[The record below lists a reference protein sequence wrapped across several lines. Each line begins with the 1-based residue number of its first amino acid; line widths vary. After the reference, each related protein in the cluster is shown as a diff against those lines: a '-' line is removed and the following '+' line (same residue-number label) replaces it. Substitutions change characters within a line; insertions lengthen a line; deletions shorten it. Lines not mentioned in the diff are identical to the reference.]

1 MSHSLAR
8 TTRSKG
14 RIQKPGDDAL
24 TQVEAVFS
32 SSNLKKRKKE
42 RRKTHGSPASG
53 ARLSGIVW
61 KCRDASQTV
70 GSGDWLTF
78 DRSLSGVTSGRCI
91 EKLLFNETLGGRW
104 GGDGDGGEENK
115 IRVRLAAHSN
125 RFTPGFFKFQL
136 FPHRLRKTERRRWE
150 EGAH

>member
-14 RIQKPGDDAL
+14 RIQKPGRRR
-24 TQVEAVFS
+24 THS
-32 SSNLKKRKKE
+32 SRGCLFKLKSEKKKERKKE
-42 RRKTHGSPASG
+42 THGSPASG
-53 ARLSGIVW
+53 ARLSGIAW
-61 KCRDASQTV
+61 KCRDASQTL
-70 GSGDWLTF
+70 GSGEWLTF

-91 EKLLFNETLGGRW
+91 EKLLFNQTSGG
-104 GGDGDGGEENK
+104 GDGGEENK
-115 IRVRLAAHSN
+115 IRVRLAAHGN
-125 RFTPGFFKFQL
+125 RFTPGFVKFQL

>member
-14 RIQKPGDDAL
+14 RIQKPGRRR
-24 TQVEAVFS
+24 THS
-32 SSNLKKRKKE
+32 SRGCLFKLKSEKKKERKKE
-42 RRKTHGSPASG
+42 THGSPASG

-61 KCRDASQTV
+61 KCPDASQTL

-91 EKLLFNETLGGRW
+91 ENYCST
-104 GGDGDGGEENK
+104 
-115 IRVRLAAHSN
+115 
-125 RFTPGFFKFQL
+125 
-136 FPHRLRKTERRRWE
+136 RRWVV
-150 EGAH
+150 GGVVVMVMVGRRKKSGCAWQHTVIASRQGLLSFCCSLIV